1 VRRLTII
8 GCALALAGG
17 LAGLLAFLLPA
28 SPAPVHIPHKNLA
41 LTPPMGFNDWDAYR
55 CGVTARVI
63 EQTALAMHTD
73 GMQAAGYDYVNVD
86 DCWLATTRAAN
97 GQLRANPLTFPQGV
111 KAVADYVHSLGLKF
125 GIYEDAGTYTCEGY
139 PGSFGHYA
147 QDAATFAAWRVD
159 YLKFD
164 WCYIPFGKFKG
175 ESHEEVAQQL
185 YTRMRDALAAT
196 GRKIVFSMCNGW
208 DPAVAPQ
215 TWAQPVASLWRTT
228 TDITDT
234 FGGMLTNFT
243 KNVQYWRD
251 AGPGAWNDPDML
263 EVGNGGMTA
272 TEQRA
277 QFSLWAEM
285 AAPLIADTN
294 VIGMTAATRLIY
306 TNRAV
311 IAVDQDRL
319 GKQGQPVADG
329 NGEWVLTRP
338 LAGGD
343 RAVVLFN
350 QNSAAM
356 TISTTAAQVG
366 FTGTRVY
373 RLTNLWTGDTR
384 ETSGTITVTVPAHG
398 AVMYRVAP
406 VSG

>member
-1 VRRLTII
+1 MRRLTII
-8 GCALALAGG
+8 GSALALAGG

-63 EQTALAMHTD
+63 EQTALTMHTD

-86 DCWLATTRAAN
+86 DCWLAATRAAD
-97 GQLRANPLTFPQGV
+97 GQLRANRVTFPQGV

-147 QDAATFAAWRVD
+147 QDAATFAAWGVD

-164 WCYIPFGKFKG
+164 WCYIPFGKFTG
-175 ESHEEVAQQL
+175 ESHEQVAQQL

-215 TWAQPVASLWRTT
+215 TWAQPVAGLWRTT

-251 AGPGAWNDPDML
+251 AGPGAWNDPDLL

-294 VIGMTAATRLIY
+294 LTAMTVATRAIY

-319 GKQGQPVADG
+319 GQQGQPVADG
-329 NGEWVLTRP
+329 NGDWVLTKP

-350 QNSAAM
+350 QNSAAT

-366 FTGTRVY
+366 FKGTREY
-373 RLTNLWTGDTR
+373 RLTNLWTGVTR
-384 ETSGTITVTVPAHG
+384 ETSGTITVTVPAHC

-406 VSG
+406 TSG

>member
-1 VRRLTII
+1 
-8 GCALALAGG
+8 
-17 LAGLLAFLLPA
+17 
-28 SPAPVHIPHKNLA
+28 
-41 LTPPMGFNDWDAYR
+41 MGFNDWDAYR

-86 DCWLATTRAAN
+86 DCWLAATRAAD
-97 GQLRANPLTFPQGV
+97 GQLRASPRTFPQGV

-147 QDAATFAAWRVD
+147 QDAATFAAWGAD

-164 WCYIPFGKFKG
+164 WCYIPFGKFNA
-175 ESHEEVAQQL
+175 ESHEQVAQLL
-185 YTRMRDALAAT
+185 YARMRDALAAT

-215 TWAQPVASLWRTT
+215 TWAQPVAHLWRTT

-234 FGGMLTNFT
+234 FSSMLTNFT

-251 AGPGAWNDPDML
+251 AGRGAWNDPDML
-263 EVGNGGMTA
+263 EIGNGGMTA

-294 VIGMTAATRLIY
+294 VTDMTGATRAIY

-311 IAVDQDRL
+311 IGVDQDRL
-319 GKQGQPVADG
+319 GQQGQPVADN
-329 NGEWVLTRP
+329 NGEWVLTKP

-350 QNSAAM
+350 QNSVAA

-366 FTGTRVY
+366 FTGTGTRGY
-373 RLTNLWTGDTR
+373 RLTNLWTGVTR
-384 ETSGTITVTVPAHG
+384 ETSGTITAIVPAHG
-398 AVMYRVAP
+398 AVMYRAAP
-406 VSG
+406 TQ